1 MTEKFFHTHHA
12 LPQVNV
18 VVAHLVK
25 ESELKREGFVGV
37 A

>member
-1 MTEKFFHTHHA
+1 MTEKFFHTQNA
-12 LPQVNV
+12 LPQVDV

-25 ESELKREGFVGV
+25 EPELKMEGLVGV

>member
-1 MTEKFFHTHHA
+1 MTEKFVHAHHA

-25 ESELKREGFVGV
+25 EPELKREGFVRV